1 MVHFAAMGI
10 LRILR
15 KMGDSVVRAVSV
27 LSVSFCL
34 AGSASICLC
43 DTDPDDCG
51 EHCHECDSHSADECR
66 HLTIDIDD
74 FITPHS
80 DDILPVL
87 IVADAPVFMIELPTA
102 VCALRI
108 RPVSTA
114 PPDAGAADTFH
125 IPPGST
131 RFREVAKAVAPPIR
145 QRIA

>member
-1 MVHFAAMGI
+1 MSVARNGRNVVHFAAMGI

-15 KMGDSVVRAVSV
+15 KMGDSVVRTVSV

-51 EHCHECDSHSADECR
+51 EHCHECDGHSADECR

-74 FITPHS
+74 FITPQS
-80 DDILPVL
+80 DDLLPVPA
-87 IVADAPVFMIELPTA
+87 VAEASVPVMEHPAAI
-102 VCALRI
+102 CALRM

-114 PPDAGAADTFH
+114 PPDAGGGRYVSYSPWIH
-125 IPPGST
+125 PLS
-131 RFREVAKAVAPPIR
+131 
-145 QRIA
+145 

>member
-114 PPDAGAADTFH
+114 PPDAGGGRYVSYS
-125 IPPGST
+125 P
-131 RFREVAKAVAPPIR
+131 
-145 QRIA
+145 RIHPLS

>member
-1 MVHFAAMGI
+1 MSVARNGRNVVHFAAMGI

-15 KMGDSVVRAVSV
+15 KMGDSVVRTVSV

-51 EHCHECDSHSADECR
+51 EHCHECDGHSADECR

-87 IVADAPVFMIELPTA
+87 IVADAPVFMVELPTA
-102 VCALRI
+102 VCALRM

-114 PPDAGAADTFH
+114 PPDAGGGRYVSYSPWIH
-125 IPPGST
+125 PLS
-131 RFREVAKAVAPPIR
+131 
-145 QRIA
+145 